1 MKKMYLLRILRII
14 NFTKKIHFML
24 PTEIIIILYFEYN
37 TLIIY
42 RNIGKINN
50 KVNLNKRIGYQPK
63 TLQYAQM
70 KN

>member
-50 KVNLNKRIGYQPK
+50 KVNLNKIGYKPK

>member
-1 MKKMYLLRILRII
+1 MKNMYLLRILRII

-50 KVNLNKRIGYQPK
+50 KVNLNKIGYKPK

>member
-50 KVNLNKRIGYQPK
+50 KVNLNKIGYKHK